1 MAVVVCRHK
10 AEVHTGEIAGGAA
23 SARFAM
29 LPCCCMHPSFYY
41 TTLAAT
47 QNSRQP
53 LQHAQNDRWGG
64 NCGYISITTTRP
76 YNKTSPYNVTSPC
89 NNPLRYTLHYP
100 RCIVVASRPPAAY
113 HPHRRCLS
121 GFIVH
126 VHGHGHYTNS
136 PVSDT
141 NCHTCLVHASL
152 QWHIVA
158 CAVDDS
164 IGI

>member
-23 SARFAM
+23 SARFPM
-29 LPCCCMHPSFYY
+29 LSLHPSFIIPP
-41 TTLAAT
+41 LLQ

-113 HPHRRCLS
+113 HPHRRRLS

-126 VHGHGHYTNS
+126 VHVHVHYTNQLGS

-152 QWHIVA
+152 EYRSMCSA
-158 CAVDDS
+158 
-164 IGI
+164 